1 MYSLVCRY
9 HAGILLVTA
18 VVVYVGILAI
28 TVNVVA
34 MPTHAIANFGSLGG
48 GILETPCLSIC
59 PSICMS
65 ACPFLRTISYAPLN
79 LFGMVAHHLVPE

>member
-34 MPTHAIANFGSLGG
+34 MPTHAIANFGSFGG
-48 GILETPCLSIC
+48 GEYWRHLICLSVRLSVC
-59 PSICMS
+59 PPVRFSGRYLMRLLT
-65 ACPFLRTISYAPLN
+65 FLAWWLI
-79 LFGMVAHHLVPE
+79 V

>member
-48 GILETPCLSIC
+48 GNTGDTLSVYLSVYLYVRLSVSQDDILCAS
-59 PSICMS
+59 
-65 ACPFLRTISYAPLN
+65 
-79 LFGMVAHHLVPE
+79 

>member
-34 MPTHAIANFGSLGG
+34 MPTHAIANFGSFLGG
-48 GILETPCLSIC
+48 NTGDTLSVYLSVYLYVRLSVSQDDILCAS
-59 PSICMS
+59 
-65 ACPFLRTISYAPLN
+65 
-79 LFGMVAHHLVPE
+79 